1 MATSRQSQFITP
13 LLHALGPI
21 SQLDPASLVSEK
33 KLGSDLSFEFLLPQ
47 FVETINAAKKLQTVD
62 FEKIPYGHLSQL
74 NSSFTQI
81 LSLLQQIAA
90 FSPTSHGNPL
100 QAREALAQGLEDHWN
115 SIYLIVRTI
124 LGNSDVESA
133 KNEMDL
139 ILSQVK
145 TSVQLSSDAAES
157 LRAKQ
162 TEIDRNLD
170 LFLKEKTET
179 FEKEGA
185 EKLELVNR
193 ALDEV
198 RNAAAEAGV
207 SQTSVHF
214 KKEAD
219 EHFDSSVKWRNGLI
233 LIILLLILFSFFGTE
248 LLELTGTKIPDTT
261 TDGVQL
267 AIFLTQKGLIVFCL
281 IFALIWA
288 ARNYGAARHNYV
300 VNKHRNNALGSFQA
314 FSTSA
319 ADSQTKSAVLIQAT
333 QSIFTPQASGYVKSD
348 GENSPS
354 SPIVEILRSTGV
366 SKE

>member
-1 MATSRQSQFITP
+1 MQFNTI
-13 LLHALGPI
+13 A
-21 SQLDPASLVSEK
+21 QLDPVSLISEK
-33 KLGSDLSFEFLLPQ
+33 RLGSDLSFEFLLPL
-47 FVETINAAKKLQTVD
+47 FVETINAASKIQALD
-62 FEKIPYGHLSQL
+62 FDKIPYTALAQL
-74 NSSFTQI
+74 HASFTQI
-81 LSLLQQIAA
+81 QSILQQIAA
-90 FSPTSHGNPL
+90 FSPTAHGNPL
-100 QAREALAQGLEDHWN
+100 QARDTLAQGLEDQWG
-115 SIYLIVRTI
+115 SIYLTVRTI
-124 LGNSDVESA
+124 LGNSDGEAA
-133 KNEMDL
+133 KNEIDVL
-139 ILSQVK
+139 LSQVK

-170 LFLKEKTET
+170 VFMKEKSES
-179 FEKEGA
+179 FEKEGT

-193 ALDEV
+193 VLEEV

-207 SQTSVHF
+207 SQTAIHF
-214 KKEAD
+214 KTEAD
-219 EHFDSSVKWRNGLI
+219 EHLVSSKKWRNGLI
-233 LIILLLILFSFFGTE
+233 FIIIALILFSLFGTE
-248 LLELTGTKIPDTT
+248 LLKWAGTAIPDANTNN
-261 TDGVQL
+261 VQL

-288 ARNYGAARHNYV
+288 AKNYGAARHNYV

-319 ADSQTKSAVLIQAT
+319 ADAQTKSAVLIQAT
-333 QSIFTPQASGYVKSD
+333 QSIFAPQASGYVKSD